1 VVRRK
6 KSIVWKKYDLS
17 DAGGGEH
24 TVPAHKPFAD
34 TMLFTR
40 VVLATAVAF
49 VMAAGPKAY
58 ASDVSYDQM
67 PPSYY
72 ALMKMKPAEQ
82 MRLMDPDKKGYVTK
96 DEFMKFHKAMAEKMF
111 DNMDKN
117 HDGKVTEAE
126 FEEAQRVAKTHTGP

>member
-1 VVRRK
+1 M
-6 KSIVWKKYDLS
+6 
-17 DAGGGEH
+17 
-24 TVPAHKPFAD
+24 PAQTHLTH

-40 VVLATAVAF
+40 VALTAAISLAI
-49 VMAAGPKAY
+49 AACPLVY
-58 ASDVSYDQM
+58 ASDVSFDQM

-96 DEFMKFHKAMAEKMF
+96 EEFMKFHKAMAEKMF

-117 HDGKVTEAE
+117 HDGKLTEAE
-126 FEEAQRVAKTHTGP
+126 FEEAQRVARTHSGP

>member
-1 VVRRK
+1 M
-6 KSIVWKKYDLS
+6 SAHS
-17 DAGGGEH
+17 QFAH
-24 TVPAHKPFAD
+24 TM
-34 TMLFTR
+34 MLIR
-40 VVLATAVAF
+40 VAF
-49 VMAAGPKAY
+49 AAAIAFVAAARSYVY

-96 DEFMKFHKAMAEKMF
+96 DEFVKFHTRMAEKMF

-117 HDGKVTEAE
+117 HDGKLTEAE
-126 FEEAQRVAKTHTGP
+126 FEEAQRVAATHAGP